1 MKMAHGVS
9 RMPHITPEVIGA
21 KLILRG
27 IHLDLTD
34 AMRDI
39 IHDKVGKLLRH
50 EPRIDRV
57 RVDVELDKVHNG
69 KQHFISKGH
78 IEIGG
83 PDMVASVSDEN
94 AYKSVSLLIDKLDGL
109 LRKRHSEHK
118 EKVHHPHAVDL
129 DAAIPK
135 AVS

>member
-1 MKMAHGVS
+1 M
-9 RMPHITPEVIGA
+9 TPVTPADIDA

-27 IHLDLTD
+27 IHLELTD
-34 AMRDI
+34 AMRTV

-57 RVDVELDKVHNG
+57 RIDLEHDKVHNG
-69 KQHFISKGH
+69 KQHFIAKGH
-78 IEIGG
+78 IEISG
-83 PDMVASVSDEN
+83 PDMVASVSDAN
-94 AYKSVSLLIDKLDGL
+94 GYTAVNLLIDKLDGL

-118 EKVHHPHAVDL
+118 EKVHHPHPVEL
-129 DAAIPK
+129 DVALPK